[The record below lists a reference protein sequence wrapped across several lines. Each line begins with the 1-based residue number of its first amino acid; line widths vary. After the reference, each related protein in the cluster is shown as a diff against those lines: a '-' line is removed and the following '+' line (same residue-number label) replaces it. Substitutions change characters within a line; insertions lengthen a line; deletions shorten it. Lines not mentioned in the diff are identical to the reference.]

1 MSIIKHR
8 FHRKLHKEDEQEA
21 LELASKSVLIL
32 GAGIAGI
39 QSAIDLANMGN
50 KVYLVEKKPSIGGRM
65 AQLDKTFPTNDCSM
79 CILAPKMIEC
89 ANHENITLL
98 THSEVVE
105 VQGDTGQFKVR
116 IIRKARFVEADK
128 CVGCG
133 ECAEKCPTKVEDE
146 FNAGLGQRKAI
157 YKYFPQAVP
166 STYVIDPEH
175 CRIFQ
180 GKKCGICQKTC
191 KAKAVNYEQKD
202 QELILDVGA
211 VIMATGF
218 DLYDV
223 SPLTEYGWGKIK
235 NVLTAMQFERMIC
248 ASGPTHGHMK
258 RPSDGKEPRN
268 LAFIQCVGSRD
279 VRHKRYCSAVCCM
292 HATKEAILAH
302 EHCPELSS
310 TIFFMDMR
318 AVGKGFQDY
327 IQRAKTEY
335 AVEYVRARPGRIT
348 ENEENGNPVIHFE
361 DTTTRELKSREFD
374 LVILSQALMPSEG
387 NVAVAEKMGVSL
399 NDFGFVSPS
408 GDLLNPFATT
418 RGGVFACGFCQSP
431 MDVPDSVVR
440 ASAAA
445 SKVAESLASC

>member
-1 MSIIKHR
+1 MNH
-8 FHRKLHKEDEQEA
+8 
-21 LELASKSVLIL
+21 KSVIVL
-32 GAGIAGI
+32 GGGIAGI
-39 QSAIDLANMGN
+39 QSAIDLANMG
-50 KVYLVEKKPSIGGRM
+50 KRVYLVEKKPSIGGRM
-65 AQLDKTFPTNDCSM
+65 AQLDKTFPTNDCAM

-98 THSEVVE
+98 TYSEVVDVE
-105 VQGDTGQFKVR
+105 GDTGDFKVR
-116 IIRKARFVEADK
+116 ILKKARFVEEDK

-180 GKKCGICQKTC
+180 GKKCGICEKTC
-191 KAKAVNYEQKD
+191 KAKAINYEQKD
-202 QELILDVGA
+202 QELTLEVGA
-211 VIMATGF
+211 IIVATGF

-223 SPLTEYGWGKIK
+223 SPLTEYGWGEIK

-248 ASGPTHGHMK
+248 ASGPSQGHLK
-258 RPSDGKEPRN
+258 RPSDGKEPKT

-302 EHCPELSS
+302 EHYPNLSS

-318 AVGKGFQDY
+318 AVGKGFQEY
-327 IQRAKTEY
+327 IQRAKHEY
-335 AVEYVRARPGRIT
+335 AVEYIRARPGRIT

-361 DTTTRELKSREFD
+361 DTTTRQLKSREFD
-374 LVILSQALMPSEG
+374 MVILSQALMPSEG
-387 NVAVAEKMGVSL
+387 NLDIAGKIGVSL
-399 NDFGFVSPS
+399 DDFGFVSSS
-408 GDLLNPFATT
+408 GDSLNPFATT
-418 RGGVFACGFCQSP
+418 REGVFACGFCQAP

-445 SKVAESLASC
+445 SKVAEILSSS

>member
-1 MSIIKHR
+1 LN
-8 FHRKLHKEDEQEA
+8 RKSA
-21 LELASKSVLIL
+21 LVI
-32 GAGIAGI
+32 GGGIAGI
-39 QSAIDLANMGN
+39 QASIDLANMGTE
-50 KVYLVEKKPSIGGRM
+50 VFLVEKKPSIGGRM

-89 ANHENITLL
+89 ANHERITLL
-98 THSEVVE
+98 TYSELLE
-105 VQGDTGQFKVR
+105 LKGREGNFRATILK
-116 IIRKARFVEADK
+116 KARYVEEDK

-133 ECAEKCPTKVEDE
+133 ECAEKCPTKVTDE

-166 STYVIDPEH
+166 STYVIDPDH
-175 CRIFQ
+175 CRVFK
-180 GKKCGICQKTC
+180 GKKCGVCEKTC
-191 KAKAVNYEQKD
+191 KANAINYD
-202 QELILDVGA
+202 QRDREITLDVGA
-211 VIMATGF
+211 VVMATGF

-223 SPLTEYGWGKIK
+223 SPLTEYGWGKLK

-248 ASGPTHGHMK
+248 ASGPTRGHLK
-258 RPSDGKEPRN
+258 RPSDGRQPEA

-302 EHCPELSS
+302 EHCPELKS

-327 IQRAKTEY
+327 IQRARTEY
-335 AVEYVRARPGRIT
+335 AVEYIRARPGRI
-348 ENEENGNPVIHFE
+348 EENGETRNPVIHFE
-361 DTTTRELKSREFD
+361 DTITRELKAREFD
-374 LVILSQALMPSEG
+374 MVVLSQALVPSEG
-387 NVAVAEKMGVSL
+387 NLAVAETMEVNL
-399 NDFGFVSPS
+399 DDFGFVSTNE
-408 GDLLNPFATT
+408 DLLNPCATT
-418 RGGVFACGFCQSP
+418 RRGIFACGFCQSP

-445 SKVAESLASC
+445 ARVAETLATCPE

>member
-1 MSIIKHR
+1 MS
-8 FHRKLHKEDEQEA
+8 Q
-21 LELASKSVLIL
+21 KSVLII
-32 GAGIAGI
+32 GGGIAGI
-39 QSAIDLANMGN
+39 QSSIDLANMGN
-50 KVYLVEKKPSIGGRM
+50 RVYLVEKKPSIGGRM

-98 THSEVVE
+98 TYSEVADI
-105 VQGDTGQFKVR
+105 QGEAGRFRAR
-116 IIRKARFVEADK
+116 IIKKARFVEEDK

-146 FNAGLGQRKAI
+146 FNVGLGERKAI

-166 STYVIDPEH
+166 STYVIDPDH
-175 CRIFQ
+175 CRLFK

-191 KAKAVNYEQKD
+191 KANAINYEQKD
-202 QELILDVGA
+202 REILLEVGA

-223 SPLTEYGWGKIK
+223 SALSEYGWGKIK

-248 ASGPTHGHMK
+248 ASGPTQGHLN
-258 RPSDGKEPRN
+258 RPSDGKEPKT

-302 EHCPELSS
+302 EHYPQLSS

-327 IQRAKTEY
+327 IHRAKTEY
-335 AVEYVRARPGRIT
+335 AVEYIRARPGRIT
-348 ENEENGNPVIHFE
+348 ENEENQNPVIHFE
-361 DTTTRELKSREFD
+361 DTTTQELKSREFD
-374 LVILSQALMPSEG
+374 MVILSQALLPCGS
-387 NVAVAEKMGVSL
+387 NATVAKQMGVSL
-399 NDFGFVSPS
+399 DEFGFVAPS
-408 GDLLNPFATT
+408 QDLLNPFATN
-418 RGGVFACGFCQSP
+418 RGGVFACGFCHSP

-445 SKVAESLASC
+445 SKVAEILASCG

>member
-1 MSIIKHR
+1 VFALS
-8 FHRKLHKEDEQEA
+8 HKA
-21 LELASKSVLIL
+21 VLII
-32 GAGIAGI
+32 GGGIAGI
-39 QSAIDLANMGN
+39 QSAIDLANMGTT
-50 KVYLVEKKPSIGGRM
+50 VYLVEKKPSIGGRM

-98 THSEVVE
+98 TYSEVAE
-105 VQGDTGQFKVR
+105 IQGEEGNFKAR
-116 IIRKARFVEADK
+116 ITKKARFVEEDK

-133 ECAEKCPTKVEDE
+133 ECAEKCPTKVSDE
-146 FNAGLGQRKAI
+146 FNVGLGQRKAI

-166 STYVIDPEH
+166 STYVIDPDH
-175 CRIFQ
+175 CRLFK
-180 GKKCGICQKTC
+180 GKKCGVCQKTC
-191 KAKAVNYEQKD
+191 KANAVNYDQKD
-202 QELILDVGA
+202 REIVLEVGA

-218 DLYDV
+218 DLYNV
-223 SPLTEYGWGKIK
+223 SGLGEYGWGKIK

-248 ASGPTHGHMK
+248 ASGPTRGHLE
-258 RPSDGKEPRN
+258 RPSDGKEPKT

-279 VRHKRYCSAVCCM
+279 VRHRRYCSAVCCM

-302 EHCPELSS
+302 EHYPNLSS

-327 IQRAKTEY
+327 IRRAGEEY
-335 AVEYVRARPGRIT
+335 SVEYIRARPGRVT
-348 ENEENGNPVIHFE
+348 ENEENGNPIIHFE

-374 LVILSQALMPSEG
+374 MVILSQALRPSEG
-387 NVAVAEKMGVSL
+387 NAAVAGQMGVTL
-399 NDFGFVSPS
+399 DEFGFVAPS
-408 GDLLNPFATT
+408 EDLLNPFATS

-445 SKVAESLASC
+445 SKVAEVLASCR

>member
-1 MSIIKHR
+1 MNR
-8 FHRKLHKEDEQEA
+8 
-21 LELASKSVLIL
+21 KSVLIV
-32 GAGIAGI
+32 GGGIAGI

-65 AQLDKTFPTNDCSM
+65 AQLDKTFPTNDCAM

-98 THSEVVE
+98 TYSEVMD
-105 VQGDTGQFKVR
+105 VQGKEGNFKVKVLK
-116 IIRKARFVEADK
+116 KARFVEEDK

-166 STYVIDPEH
+166 STYVIDPDH
-175 CRIFQ
+175 CRLFQ
-180 GKKCGICQKTC
+180 GKKCGVCQKTC
-191 KAKAVNYEQKD
+191 KAQAVNYEQKD
-202 QELILDVGA
+202 QELTLDVGA
-211 VIMATGF
+211 IIMATGF
-218 DLYDV
+218 DPYDV
-223 SPLTEYGWGKIK
+223 SPLTEYGWGTIR

-248 ASGPTHGHMK
+248 ASGPTQGHLK
-258 RPSDGKEPRN
+258 KPSDGEEPKT

-302 EHCPELSS
+302 EHYPNLTS

-335 AVEYVRARPGRIT
+335 AVEYIRARPGRIT
-348 ENEENGNPVIHFE
+348 ENEETGNPVIHYE
-361 DTTTRELKSREFD
+361 ETTTRELKSREFD
-374 LVILSQALMPSEG
+374 MVILSQALVPSAS
-387 NVAVAEKMGVSL
+387 NTAVAEKMGVSL
-399 NDFGFVSPS
+399 DEFGFISPCE
-408 GDLLNPFATT
+408 DPLNPFATT

-445 SKVAESLASC
+445 SKVAESLASS

>member
-1 MSIIKHR
+1 MVPAPYQD
-8 FHRKLHKEDEQEA
+8 LQE
-21 LELASKSVLIL
+21 LGEEVLTLTQKAVLVL

-39 QSAIDLANMGN
+39 QAAIDLANMGTR
-50 KVYLVEKKPSIGGRM
+50 VYLVEKKPSIGGRM
-65 AQLDKTFPTNDCSM
+65 AQLDKTFPTNDCAM

-98 THSEVVE
+98 TYSELAQI
-105 VQGDTGQFKVR
+105 QGETGRFQAR
-116 IIRKARFVEADK
+116 IIKKARFVDEDK

-133 ECAEKCPTKVEDE
+133 DCAEKCPTKVVDE

-166 STYVIDPEH
+166 STYVIDPDH
-175 CRIFQ
+175 CRLFH
-180 GKKCGICQKTC
+180 GKKCGVCEKTC
-191 KAKAVNYEQKD
+191 KAKAIDYGQKD
-202 QELILDVGA
+202 REITLDVGA

-223 SPLTEYGWGKIK
+223 SALSEYGWGKAK

-248 ASGPTHGHMK
+248 ASGPTMGHLK
-258 RPSDGKEPRN
+258 RPSDGEAPKT

-279 VRHKRYCSAVCCM
+279 VRHKKYCSAVCCM

-302 EHCPELSS
+302 EHYPELSS
-310 TIFFMDMR
+310 TIFYMDMR

-335 AVEYVRARPGRIT
+335 AVEYIRARPGRVT
-348 ENEENGNPVIHFE
+348 ENEENLNPIIHYE
-361 DTTTRELKSREFD
+361 DTNTRELKTRQFD
-374 LVILSQALMPSEG
+374 MVILSQALMPSET
-387 NVAVAEKMGVSL
+387 NAAVAEKIGVSL
-399 NDFGFVSPS
+399 DDFGFVSPS
-408 GDLLNPFATT
+408 QNPLDPFATN
-418 RGGVFACGFCQSP
+418 RRGVFACGFCQFP

-445 SKVAESLASC
+445 SKAAETLASR

>member
-1 MSIIKHR
+1 ME
-8 FHRKLHKEDEQEA
+8 KEA
-21 LELASKSVLIL
+21 VLII
-32 GAGIAGI
+32 GGGIAGI
-39 QSAIDLANMGN
+39 QASIDLGNMGK

-65 AQLDKTFPTNDCSM
+65 AQLDKTFPTNDCAM

-98 THSEVVE
+98 TYSEI
-105 VQGDTGQFKVR
+105 VR
-116 IIRKARFVEADK
+116 IQGEAGRFRARILKKARFVEESK

-133 ECAEKCPTKVEDE
+133 ECAAKCPTKVVDE
-146 FNAGLGQRKAI
+146 FNAGLGSRKAI

-175 CRIFQ
+175 CRLLQ
-180 GKKCGICQKTC
+180 GKKCGVCEKTC
-191 KAKAVNYEQKD
+191 KAKAVNYGQKD
-202 QELILDVGA
+202 SEIEVDIGA

-223 SPLTEYGWGKIK
+223 SPLKEYGWGTLP
-235 NVLTAMQFERMIC
+235 NVLTAMQFERMMC
-248 ASGPTHGHMK
+248 ASGPTGGHLK
-258 RPSDGKEPRN
+258 RPSDGKEPNR

-302 EHCPELSS
+302 EHCPDLSS
-310 TIFFMDMR
+310 TIFYMDMR

-327 IQRAKTEY
+327 VRRAKAEY
-335 AVEYVRARPGRIT
+335 SVEYVRSRPGRIT
-348 ENEENGNPVIHFE
+348 ENEENHNPVIHYE
-361 DTTTRELKSREFD
+361 DTATRELKFREFD
-374 LVILSQALMPSEG
+374 LVVLSQALMPSES
-387 NVAVAEKMGVSL
+387 NLAVSEKLRVDL
-399 NDFGFVSPS
+399 DDLGFVSTPEN
-408 GDLLNPFATT
+408 LLNPFNTT
-418 RGGVFACGFCQSP
+418 RKGVFACGFCQSP

-445 SKVAESLASC
+445 SKVAETLAIGR

>member
-1 MSIIKHR
+1 MAAAGNEENPQEH
-8 FHRKLHKEDEQEA
+8 EQEV
-21 LELASKSVLIL
+21 LKLTPKSVLIV
-32 GAGIAGI
+32 GGGIAGI

-65 AQLDKTFPTNDCSM
+65 AQLDKTFPTNDCAM

-89 ANHENITLL
+89 ANHENVTLL
-98 THSEVVE
+98 TYSEVLEVE
-105 VQGDTGQFKVR
+105 GEAGAFKVKVLK
-116 IIRKARFVEADK
+116 KARFVEEDK

-191 KAKAVNYEQKD
+191 KAKAINYEQKD
-202 QELILDVGA
+202 QELVLDVGA

-235 NVLTAMQFERMIC
+235 NVLTAMQLERMIC
-248 ASGPTHGHMK
+248 ASGPTHGHLK
-258 RPSDGKEPRN
+258 RPSDGKEPRK

-302 EHCPELSS
+302 EHYPELSS

-318 AVGKGFQDY
+318 AVGKGSRSTFSGRKQN
-327 IQRAKTEY
+327 IAWNTSGPVPAGSRRTKRTETPWFTLKTRPPGSSNHGSSIWSSCPRPSFLLRATP
-335 AVEYVRARPGRIT
+335 RL
-348 ENEENGNPVIHFE
+348 
-361 DTTTRELKSREFD
+361 RERW
-374 LVILSQALMPSEG
+374 V
-387 NVAVAEKMGVSL
+387 
-399 NDFGFVSPS
+399 
-408 GDLLNPFATT
+408 
-418 RGGVFACGFCQSP
+418 
-431 MDVPDSVVR
+431 
-440 ASAAA
+440 
-445 SKVAESLASC
+445 

>member
-1 MSIIKHR
+1 V
-8 FHRKLHKEDEQEA
+8 
-21 LELASKSVLIL
+21 LELNRHSVLIV
-32 GAGIAGI
+32 GGGIAGI
-39 QSAIDLANMGN
+39 QSAIDLANMGHT
-50 KVYLVEKKPSIGGRM
+50 VYLVEKKPSIGGRM
-65 AQLDKTFPTNDCSM
+65 AQLDKTFPTNDCAM

-98 THSEVVE
+98 TYSEVMD
-105 VQGDTGQFKVR
+105 VQGETGNFKVKVLK
-116 IIRKARFVEADK
+116 KARFVDEDK
-128 CVGCG
+128 CVACG

-166 STYVIDPEH
+166 STYVIDPDH
-175 CRIFQ
+175 CRLFQ

-191 KAKAVNYEQKD
+191 KAQAVNYEQKD
-202 QELILDVGA
+202 EELTLDVGA
-211 VIMATGF
+211 IIVATGF
-218 DLYDV
+218 DPYDV
-223 SPLTEYGWGKIK
+223 SPLTEYGWGTIK

-248 ASGPTHGHMK
+248 ASGPTQGHLK
-258 RPSDGKEPRN
+258 KPSDGKEPKT

-302 EHCPELSS
+302 EHYPHLSS

-318 AVGKGFQDY
+318 AVGKGFQEY
-327 IQRAKTEY
+327 VQRAKSEY
-335 AVEYVRARPGRIT
+335 AVEYIRARPGRIT
-348 ENEENGNPVIHFE
+348 ENEETGNPVIHYE
-361 DTTTRELKSREFD
+361 DTTTRQLKSREFD
-374 LVILSQALMPSEG
+374 MVVLSQALVPSKS
-387 NVAVAEKMGVSL
+387 NTAVAEKMGVNL
-399 NDFGFVSPS
+399 DDFGFVSPC
-408 GDLLNPFATT
+408 DDPLNPFATT

-445 SKVAESLASC
+445 SKVAESLASS